1 MKESNIKSLTNFAVT
16 TGISTYAIFMYI
28 FLFLAPSPAL
38 AHAEKYQPNHA
49 HVCTASTS
57 LNVRSGPNT
66 STSIKGSVTKG
77 SKVTVKATY
86 SNWETNDVWY
96 EIYLSN
102 GSTGYISG
110 DYVCF

>member
-1 MKESNIKSLTNFAVT
+1 MKDVKNIVI
-16 TGISTYAIFMYI
+16 GGV
-28 FLFLAPSPAL
+28 FLASMVL
-38 AHAEKYQPNHA
+38 AGARASMAHYDQYAPNHA

-57 LNVRSGPNT
+57 LNVRTGPST
-66 STSIKGSVTKG
+66 STSIKGSVAKG
-77 SKVTVKATY
+77 AKVTVKGTY
-86 SNWETNDVWY
+86 SNWETNNVWY